1 MNTVIRWIVLLPSAI
16 VVAFLISFPLR
27 IVLYTTLSNFIEPYP
42 ELPERLLFPFFASMV
57 FIWIGSKV
65 APSRKLLVANLLMIL
80 WIVLSVITAIVSILE
95 IEISGQQ
102 FVMHGGIFGP
112 IFSIVGSII
121 GFIITKRQLE

>member
-80 WIVLSVITAIVSILE
+80 WIVLLLIFPHRIKLIIQILLVLL
-95 IEISGQQ
+95 ILILNQYQ
-102 FVMHGGIFGP
+102 IN
-112 IFSIVGSII
+112 
-121 GFIITKRQLE
+121 K